1 MRQGVFQGTDTVG
14 KLSGIGRKFLTEG
27 EWGSIH
33 QMGTADFHHVVKCLG
48 FGSQGFLQ
56 ALNGGQGVLHY
67 FLVSSNVHGG
77 GIGVVGRL
85 GFVYVVIGVD
95 NAFLTQFAA
104 VQHVGAVGN
113 DFVQIHVGLGAG
125 AGLPNHQRKL
135 LVQLMCQNFV
145 AGGSNQITLL
155 SRQYSQVGIGKSGC
169 FFQIGKGFNDFMR
182 HRSSRADFEV
192 VTRALGL
199 CAPIPVGRHLY
210 FSHGIFFNAKFHH
223 ATPEVC

>member
-1 MRQGVFQGTDTVG
+1 MRQGVLQGANAVG
-14 KLSGIGRKFLTEG
+14 KLGGIGGKLLAKG
-27 EWGSIH
+27 ERRSIH
-33 QMGTADFHHVVKCLG
+33 QMSTADFHHIGKCLG

-56 ALNGGQGVLHY
+56 SFNGGQGVLHY

-95 NAFLTQFAA
+95 NTFLTQFAA

-135 LVQLMCQNFV
+135 FIQLVRQNFV
-145 AGGSNQITLL
+145 AGGGNQVALL
-155 SRQYSQVGIGKSGC
+155 SRQDTQVGIGKSGC
-169 FFQIGKGFNDFMR
+169 FFQIGKGFNNFMR

-192 VTRALGL
+192 VA
-199 CAPIPVGRHLY
+199 
-210 FSHGIFFNAKFHH
+210 
-223 ATPEVC
+223 

>member
-1 MRQGVFQGTDTVG
+1 MA
-14 KLSGIGRKFLTEG
+14 EG
-27 EWGSIH
+27 ERGGIH
-33 QMGTADFHHVVKCLG
+33 QMGAADFHHIGKCLG

-67 FLVSSNVHGG
+67 FLVGGNVHGG

-95 NAFLTQFAA
+95 NAFLAQFAA

-113 DFVQIHVGLGAG
+113 NFVQIHVRLRAG

-135 LVQLMCQNFV
+135 FIQLVRQNFV
-145 AGGSNQITLL
+145 AGGGNQITLL
-155 SRQYSQVGIGKSGC
+155 SRQYAQIGIGKSGR

-182 HRSSRADFEV
+182 HGSSRADFEV
-192 VTRALGL
+192 VARALGL
-199 CAPIPVGRHLY
+199 RAPIPVGRHLY